1 MKARSER
8 GPARQLRGRRGIARR
23 VWYAATFAA
32 AILASS
38 SARATTITLSDASSD
53 ATPAS
58 SLDATFV
65 FNVLAFDT
73 LELVVTNDTTAPHE
87 FDINAV
93 YWNASDDVTGLTLL
107 AAFDTN
113 TLQDHFAS
121 WNPIQTDIMADGF
134 GNFEFGLTDGLGE
147 NDPNSIMPGDSITFV
162 MAIDGPCADAL
173 NCDMTDF
180 FAANP
185 KGYVAAA
192 KFASGP
198 NDPEAPGTQD
208 SAWGAAIPEPGSAG
222 LLGLGLAALFIGRR
236 LRG

>member
-1 MKARSER
+1 LTDEGSLRER
-8 GPARQLRGRRGIARR
+8 TC
-23 VWYAATFAA
+23 AATAW
-32 AILASS
+32 SEGH
-38 SARATTITLSDASSD
+38 R
-53 ATPAS
+53 PPR
-58 SLDATFV
+58 
-65 FNVLAFDT
+65 
-73 LELVVTNDTTAPHE
+73 LVRGDLRRRDPGQQLGPGHHHHAERREQRRDPGVPHE